1 MNTPAARELVA
12 SINGRE
18 VGALRE
24 QGNLWSFHYAPTW
37 IDAAD
42 AYDLAPN
49 LRRADI
55 NIIDGATLRPVQWFF
70 DNLLPEKDARET
82 LSAEAKLVSSDAF
95 GLLEY
100 YGRESAGAITLTT
113 RDAMLPPAA
122 YQLLDDAELHRRIV
136 NRPRRSLM
144 ADAPK
149 KMSNA
154 GAQDKLA
161 VVVRGNELFQPV
173 GDAVSTHLL
182 KPDHI
187 DREYYPDTVANEYF
201 VMRLAA
207 RLGLDVPAVS
217 MRFVPD
223 PVYLIERFDRAT
235 LNGGIQ
241 RTHAIDACQLLGI
254 DRQFKYQLA
263 GVDTLV
269 RCVELCEN
277 RARARQSLLEL
288 ALFNVLIGNSD
299 AHLKNISFRV
309 GPRGIHIA
317 PFYDLLSTES
327 YNTSPGNPGS
337 WPNAELT
344 TPLGAA
350 RSFAK
355 VNCHEFREFAA
366 QLGVTATATNRVA
379 HQFTEKI
386 EKAADEIIA
395 EFEASTFPSPAVRA
409 GQLRVLTTIR
419 RIIIREM
426 AAKMGR

>member
-1 MNTPAARELVA
+1 MITPAARELVA

-24 QGNLWSFHYAPTW
+24 QGNLWSFHYAQSW
-37 IDAAD
+37 IDAAET
-42 AYDLAPN
+42 YDLAPN
-49 LRRADI
+49 LRRADV

-82 LSAEAKLVSSDAF
+82 LSREAKVLSSDAF

-100 YGRESAGAITLTT
+100 YGRESAGAITLMT
-113 RDAMLPPAA
+113 RDDTLPAAA
-122 YQLLDDAELHRRIV
+122 YQPLEDAELHRRIV

-182 KPDHI
+182 KPDHV
-187 DREYYPDTVANEYF
+187 DREHYPDTVANEYL

-235 LNGGIQ
+235 LNGTIQ
-241 RTHAIDACQLLGI
+241 RTHVIDACQLLGI
-254 DRQFKYQLA
+254 DREFKYRLA

-288 ALFNVLIGNSD
+288 ALFNVLTGNSD

-309 GPRGIHIA
+309 GPGGIQIA

-327 YNTSPGNPGS
+327 YNTAPGNQGN
-337 WPNAELT
+337 WPNGELT

-350 RSFAK
+350 RHFVQVDRDA
-355 VNCHEFREFAA
+355 FREFAA
-366 QLGVTATATNRVA
+366 KLGVTATAVNRVA

-395 EFEASTFPSPAVRA
+395 EFEALTFPSPSVRA
-409 GQLRVLTTIR
+409 GQLRMLATIR
-419 RIIIREM
+419 KIIIREM
-426 AAKMGR
+426 AAKLRR